1 MRIGIDLGGTNIR
14 IGQVKDGDII
24 KKVSAPS
31 PSKQGLE
38 ESIEYLKRTIDQCMT
53 PECKSIGI
61 GVPSVLDSEK
71 GIVYNVTNIPAWIE
85 VPLKDILESHY
96 DCPVYI
102 NNDSNCFTLGEKRFG
117 EGKPFKNM
125 VGITLGTG
133 VGAGIIV
140 NNELYGGSNT
150 GAGEIGCVPYL
161 DATYEDYC
169 GSNFFT
175 THHQITG
182 AEAAE
187 RAAAKDPAALAIWD
201 DYGMH
206 LGNLI
211 KATLFVYDPDAIIFG
226 GGIAGAYPFF
236 SRAMKE
242 AMQSF
247 PYPQSLKNLQI
258 RLSVNPDIAILGAAA
273 LGERQGA
280 AARFS

>member
-31 PSKQGLE
+31 PSRQGLE
-38 ESIEYLKRTIDQCMT
+38 ESIAYLKQTIDECIT
-53 PECKSIGI
+53 PECESIGI

-71 GIVYNVTNIPAWIE
+71 GIVYNVTNIPSWIE

-96 DCPVYI
+96 NLPVYI

-117 EGKPFKNM
+117 EGKPFGNM

-133 VGAGIIV
+133 VGAGIII
-140 NNELYGGSNT
+140 NHELYSGSNT

-161 DATYEDYC
+161 ESTYEDYC

-175 THHQITG
+175 KYHQITG
-182 AEAAE
+182 AKAAE
-187 RAAAKDPAALAIWD
+187 LATVKDPIALQIWKE
-201 DYGMH
+201 YGIH

-211 KATLFVYDPDAIIFG
+211 QATLFVYDPDAIIFG
-226 GGIAGAYPFF
+226 GGIASAYPFF
-236 SRAMKE
+236 CHAMKE

-273 LGERQGA
+273 LGEKNIIY
-280 AARFS
+280 

>member
-38 ESIEYLKRTIDQCMT
+38 ESIEYLKHTIDQCIT

-61 GVPSVLDSEK
+61 GVPSVLDGEK

-117 EGKPFKNM
+117 EGKPFNNM

-187 RAAAKDPAALAIWD
+187 RAAAKDPVGLAIWD
-201 DYGMH
+201 DYGTH

-236 SRAMKE
+236 CRAMKE

-273 LGERQGA
+273 LGEKSPI
-280 AARFS
+280 F

>member
-14 IGQVKDGDII
+14 IGQVQNGDII
-24 KKVSAPS
+24 RKVSAPS
-31 PSKQGLE
+31 PSRQGLE
-38 ESIEYLKRTIDQCMT
+38 ESIVYLKQTIDTCIT

-71 GIVYNVTNIPAWIE
+71 GVVYNVTNIPAWIE
-85 VPLKDILESHY
+85 VPLKEILESHY
-96 DCPVYI
+96 SLPVYI

-117 EGKPFKNM
+117 EGKPFRNM

-133 VGAGIIV
+133 VGAGVII
-140 NNELYGGSNT
+140 NHQLYNGSNT
-150 GAGEIGCVPYL
+150 GAGEIGCIPYL
-161 DATYEDYC
+161 ERTYEDYC

-182 AEAAE
+182 AKAAE
-187 RAAAKDPAALAIWD
+187 LAAAQDPAALQVWKE
-201 DYGMH
+201 YGTH

-211 KATLFVYDPDAIIFG
+211 QATLFAYDPDAIIFG
-226 GGIAGAYPFF
+226 GGIASAYPFF
-236 SRAMKE
+236 AHAMQE

-273 LGERQGA
+273 LGEK
-280 AARFS
+280 